1 MSVRFASK
9 KKIVLRTICFKSD
22 RTLVTR
28 DVTYLHRSIRTNKV
42 ENGESWQLHWA
53 SHLFHVLASRA
64 FHFVWN
70 IRLIEW
76 RLTYHAR
83 AKDRARKSREGAAKR
98 RKNFTLFLYFFFS
111 LSFFSS
117 VLFKIHRNRSCQE
130 SNYGRAVARARRGT
144 LSQHSGFPTSLISY
158 EISIRSFVYLHLFY
172 NNKISSISPTIRN
185 ELSNLTLRSL
195 IIRSSWLA

>member
-98 RKNFTLFLYFFFS
+98 RKNFTLFLYFFFLF
-111 LSFFSS
+111 LSFLPFFSKFIETDHAKS
-117 VLFKIHRNRSCQE
+117 QIMGGRWRVPAGVPCPSIQVFQRAWSRTKYQYVL
-130 SNYGRAVARARRGT
+130 
-144 LSQHSGFPTSLISY
+144 
-158 EISIRSFVYLHLFY
+158 
-172 NNKISSISPTIRN
+172 SSICIYFTTTRYLQFHRPYETNFQI
-185 ELSNLTLRSL
+185 
-195 IIRSSWLA
+195 WLYAHW